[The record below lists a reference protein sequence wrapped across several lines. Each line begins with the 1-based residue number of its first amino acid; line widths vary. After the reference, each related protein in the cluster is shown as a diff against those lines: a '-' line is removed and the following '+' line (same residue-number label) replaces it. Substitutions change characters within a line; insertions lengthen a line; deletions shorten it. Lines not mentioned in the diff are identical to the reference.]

1 MVAKLRFPVTVHSA
15 SEGGMPWNHTNCSS
29 LTGIVEV
36 EEGEVNG
43 HELCISSHS
52 ISRISFAKEPHV
64 EQVSPSSLS
73 VVPRLFALGSGT
85 TPSYKLQSS
94 VLLSPALTVFI
105 PYPPTRWMIPAVIPD
120 PCTFQVCCF
129 PSQIS
134 LYVCALYF
142 FRSIQIY
149 WTNVS

>member
-64 EQVSPSSLS
+64 EQVSLSSLS
-73 VVPRLFALGSGT
+73 VPRLFALGSGT

-94 VLLSPALTVFI
+94 VLLSPFHTL
-105 PYPPTRWMIPAVIPD
+105 PRGE
-120 PCTFQVCCF
+120 
-129 PSQIS
+129 
-134 LYVCALYF
+134 
-142 FRSIQIY
+142 
-149 WTNVS
+149 

>member
-15 SEGGMPWNHTNCSS
+15 SEGGMPWTHTNCPS

-43 HELCISSHS
+43 HELCISSQS

-64 EQVSPSSLS
+64 EQVSPTSLS
-73 VVPRLFALGSGT
+73 VVPRVFALGSGT
-85 TPSYKLQSS
+85 TPSDRLEFRTAVSS
-94 VLLSPALTVFI
+94 SYCFHSTPSHGV
-105 PYPPTRWMIPAVIPD
+105 MIPAVIPG

-134 LYVCALYF
+134 LYICPAYF

-149 WTNVS
+149 WINVS